1 MSVQLVNLYRI
12 SFGNNV
18 TTLLQDRGGKISPFA
33 MSGKHE
39 GKQAS
44 PVDQYAAVEA
54 QKVTTRFEP
63 MPRIDGGVDRP
74 WVFPSD
80 YDLPQLVDT
89 LDKAK
94 VVLDPKSAMVQ
105 NAANAMRRARDNEL
119 RDAFFAD
126 RKTGENGSG
135 TTVFGTALTGAGG
148 QNVAVATGAA
158 AAVNMNV
165 AKLKEALK
173 THLANEVD
181 LDFDTLHCAITAT
194 ENDSLLNEMQI
205 ISRDFNGDGNE
216 TPILKEGIV
225 RRFLNINFHIYNR
238 LSLGTDDAAGSSRM
252 IPVWAQSG
260 MYIGDF
266 NELMFDIA
274 PRRDIRSL
282 PWQIYVMGSFGA
294 TRLEEKK
301 VVRIWCR

>member
-1 MSVQLVNLYRI
+1 MSVNLVNLYRI

-18 TTLLQDRGGKISPFA
+18 MTLLQDQGGKIAPYC
-33 MSGKHE
+33 MRGKHE

-63 MPRIDGGVDRP
+63 MPRVDGAVDRP
-74 WVFPSD
+74 WVFPTD

-94 VVLDPKSAMVQ
+94 VVLDPKSAMVE
-105 NAANAMRRARDNEL
+105 NAAKAMRRAEDNEV

-135 TTVFGTALTGAGG
+135 TTVFGTALTTAGG

-158 AAVNMNV
+158 AATNLNV
-165 AKLKEALK
+165 AKLKEGLK
-173 THLANEVD
+173 TMLANEVD
-181 LDFDTLHCAITAT
+181 VDYDDLHCAITAT
-194 ENDSLLNEMQI
+194 EHDALLNEIQI
-205 ISRDFNGDGNE
+205 ISGDFNQRE
-216 TPILKEGIV
+216 APVLVEGRV
-225 RRFLNINFHIYNR
+225 KRFLNINFHIFNR
-238 LSLGTDDAAGSSRM
+238 LNTGTDDAAGTSRM
-252 IPVWAQSG
+252 IPLWARSG

-274 PRRDIRSL
+274 PRRDIRTL
-282 PWQIYVMGSFGA
+282 PWQIYCMRSLGA
-294 TRLEEKK
+294 TRTEDKK
-301 VVRIWCR
+301 IVRIWCR